1 MRAKSPFFRWIEH
14 QIHPNEESLIASS
27 NLICLRCFVATPF
40 DPLSSAELSYSSQLP
55 AQRRGPTEALVSPGQ
70 DLDRIGTIPQ
80 HSTYPLVHGFSHKS
94 YFSLWHDCLS
104 MHALAILLPAF
115 KYIAHHTMGS
125 CPHLMAA
132 CDIHLVEVYR
142 MTR

>member
-40 DPLSSAELSYSSQLP
+40 DPLSSADLSYSSPLP

-104 MHALAILLPAF
+104 MHLSLFFCRHSNTSRIIRWEAALISWLRVIF
-115 KYIAHHTMGS
+115 TWSRCTG
-125 CPHLMAA
+125 
-132 CDIHLVEVYR
+132 
-142 MTR
+142 